1 MKKNDY
7 KACIEHI
14 SPDRHF
20 KTRLKEKVLT
30 SGHKVKKNKRK
41 WSVAAVSAVVCA
53 AVLAVCLTR
62 FADFRPAESSG
73 NGQGETSA
81 ESLHFGMTVYA
92 ANGDSNKTELQL
104 GSKLPLL
111 YNIAVVDLRGL
122 SDKAA
127 EEKMKEAENAQI
139 HTINRMNEDRSALIR
154 QSSSAFENAYIHIV
168 QLNAFEIEPDGK
180 KQISSIRLQCGRY
193 GQIRYW
199 DCRESVPLQDR
210 FPEGSDL
217 EISADT
223 YYEIMDSSSGTPLK
237 IWWNPSQEMLDA
249 LSQDPARPVSA
260 FTDTLIFT
268 VNYTDG
274 STERCTIDLQFDE
287 NGTMNATYTYI
298 GN

>member
-1 MKKNDY
+1 
-7 KACIEHI
+7 
-14 SPDRHF
+14 
-20 KTRLKEKVLT
+20 
-30 SGHKVKKNKRK
+30 
-41 WSVAAVSAVVCA
+41 
-53 AVLAVCLTR
+53 
-62 FADFRPAESSG
+62 
-73 NGQGETSA
+73 
-81 ESLHFGMTVYA
+81 MTVYA
-92 ANGDSNKTELQL
+92 ANGDNNKTELQL

-139 HTINRMNEDRSALIR
+139 HAINRMNEDRSALIR
-154 QSSSAFENAYIHIV
+154 QSSSTFENAYIHIV
-168 QLNAFEIEPDGK
+168 QLNTFEIEPDGK

-223 YYEIMDSSSGTPLK
+223 YYEIMDSSSGTPLR
-237 IWWNPSQEMLDA
+237 IWWNPSQEMLNA

-287 NGTMNATYTYI
+287 TGTMNATYT